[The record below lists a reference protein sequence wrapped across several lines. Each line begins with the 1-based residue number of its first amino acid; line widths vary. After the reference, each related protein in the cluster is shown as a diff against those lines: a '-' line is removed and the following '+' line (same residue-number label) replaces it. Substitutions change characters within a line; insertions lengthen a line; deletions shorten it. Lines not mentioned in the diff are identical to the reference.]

1 MNLPAITVLVRHAW
15 AGERGTVPDDRI
27 RPLDQRGR
35 RQADALRAHLD
46 AALTARGLR
55 ALAGDPSR
63 VGLLASPL
71 IRCRA
76 TLEPMAEELGVGVTT
91 DDRLAELP
99 VPLTSR
105 DGWPDAAYLGAR
117 AVAALAAATE
127 QLPADGAMVLCAHGE
142 VLPALVA
149 ALAGT
154 GLLSTPVPV
163 DLTAKRLPKG
173 ASWLLMPEQG
183 GDGPHGT
190 RRVQE
195 LEAPA

>member
-35 RQADALRAHLD
+35 MQADALRAHLD

-55 ALAGDPSR
+55 SLAGDPSR